1 MSQATEPLDYRG
13 AVSAIMSRGVE
24 WDIDPTLDRIRDL
37 VDVLGEPQRT
47 YPVIHVAGTNGKS
60 STARLIESLLRERG
74 LRTGLYTS
82 PEMTTLRERIAID
95 GEPVSEERFAEAF
108 QDVLPYVQLIDGKH
122 ETRLS
127 FFEVLTAMAFA
138 AFADA
143 PVDVAVV
150 EVGMGGTW
158 DATNVADGTVAVV
171 TPIGLDHTRYL
182 GDTLEEIAGEKAGI
196 IKPGAVAVLS
206 QQPVEAA
213 EVLLRRV
220 VETGAAVAREGI
232 EYGVLDRDVAVGG
245 QQIGLRGLHG
255 AYEDVF
261 LPLFGEHQ
269 ASNAAT
275 ALAAV
280 EAFASG
286 APTRGEVN
294 LEAATRIAPG
304 EAFLGGDEGQLDPA
318 LVRSG
323 FAKSASPG
331 RLEVVRTGPTVLLDA
346 AHNPAGMA
354 ATVATVT
361 ESFGFT
367 RLAGVLA
374 VAADKDVAGILDQ
387 LEPVLEELVVTR
399 NSSPRS
405 LPPEELAEIA
415 EGIFG
420 PERVHVAARLDDA
433 IDRAIGLAEET
444 GEYQGAGVLITGSVV
459 TVGDARTLLRVGE
472 GR

>member
-1 MSQATEPLDYRG
+1 
-13 AVSAIMSRGVE
+13 MSRGVE
-24 WDIDPTLDRIRDL
+24 WEIDPTLDRIRDL

-95 GEPVSEERFAEAF
+95 GEPISEERFTEAF

-171 TPIGLDHTRYL
+171 TPVGLDHTRYL
-182 GDTLEEIAGEKAGI
+182 GDTVEEIAGEKAGI

-220 VETGAAVAREGI
+220 VETGAAVVREGI

-245 QQIGLRGLHG
+245 QRIGLRGLHG
-255 AYEDVF
+255 DYEEVF
-261 LPLFGEHQ
+261 LPLFGEHH

-286 APTRGEVN
+286 APTRGEPN

-304 EAFLGGDEGQLDPA
+304 EAFLGGSEGQLDPA

-354 ATVATVT
+354 ATVATIT

-420 PERVHVAARLDDA
+420 PERVHIVARLDDA

>member
-1 MSQATEPLDYRG
+1 
-13 AVSAIMSRGVE
+13 MSRGVE
-24 WDIDPTLDRIRDL
+24 WEIDPTLDRIRDL
-37 VDVLGEPQRT
+37 VDVLGEPQRA

-95 GEPVSEERFAEAF
+95 GEPVSEERFVEAYE
-108 QDVLPYVQLIDGKH
+108 DVLPYVQLVDGKH
-122 ETRLS
+122 PTPLS

-158 DATNVADGTVAVV
+158 DATNVADGVVAVV

-182 GDTLEEIAGEKAGI
+182 GDTVEEIAGEKAGI
-196 IKPGAVAVLS
+196 IKQGAVAILS

-213 EVLLRRV
+213 EVLLRRI

-232 EYGVLDRDVAVGG
+232 EFGVLNRDVAVGG
-245 QQIGLRGLHG
+245 QQIDLRGLHG
-255 AYEDVF
+255 TYDEIF

-269 ASNAAT
+269 ASNAAC

-286 APTRGEVN
+286 APTRGEPN

-304 EAFLGGDEGQLDPA
+304 DAFIGGAENQLDPA

-331 RLEVVRTGPTVLLDA
+331 RLEVVRTGPTILLDA

-354 ATVATVT
+354 ASVATIT

-367 RLAGVLA
+367 RLVGVLA

-387 LEPVLEELVVTR
+387 LEPVLAELVVTR

-405 LPPEELAEIA
+405 LPPEELAEEA

-420 PERVHVAARLDDA
+420 EERVHVADRLDDA

-444 GEYQGAGVLITGSVV
+444 GEYQGAGVLIAGSVV

>member
-1 MSQATEPLDYRG
+1 MSQPTEPLDYRG
-13 AVSAIMSRGVE
+13 AIGAIMSRGVE
-24 WDIDPTLDRIRDL
+24 WEIDPTLDRVRDL
-37 VDVLGEPQRT
+37 VDVLGDPHRA
-47 YPVIHVAGTNGKS
+47 YPVIHVAGTNGKT
-60 STARLIESLLRERG
+60 STARLIEALLRERG

-82 PEMTTLRERIAID
+82 PETTTLRERIAID
-95 GEPVSEERFAEAF
+95 GEPISEERFVETLR
-108 QDVLPYVQLIDGKH
+108 DVLPYVQMIDGKH
-122 ETRLS
+122 PVPLS
-127 FFEVLTAMAFA
+127 FFEVLTGMAYA

-150 EVGMGGTW
+150 ETGMGGTW
-158 DATNVADGTVAVV
+158 DATNVADGAVAVI

-182 GDTLEEIAGEKAGI
+182 GDTVEEIAGEKAGI
-196 IKPGAVAVLS
+196 IKPGAVVVLA

-220 VETGAAVAREGI
+220 VEAGASAAREGI
-232 EYGVLDRDVAVGG
+232 EFGVLGREVAVGG
-245 QQIGLRGLHG
+245 QVLRLQGLHG
-255 AYEDVF
+255 IYDEVF
-261 LPLFGEHQ
+261 LPLFGDHQ
-269 ASNAAT
+269 AGNAAT

-280 EAFASG
+280 EAFAGG
-286 APTRGEVN
+286 AASTGEAG

-304 EAFLGGDEGQLDPA
+304 ETYIGGDDRLDPA

-323 FAKSASPG
+323 FAKAASPG

-354 ATVATVT
+354 ASVATVT

-367 RLAGVLA
+367 RLVGVLA
-374 VAADKDVAGILDQ
+374 AAADKDVAGMLDQ
-387 LEPVLEELVVTR
+387 LEPVLAELVVTR

-415 EGIFG
+415 EGVFG
-420 PERVHVAARLDDA
+420 PERVHIADRLDDA
-433 IDRAIGLAEET
+433 IDRAVGLAEET

-459 TVGDARTLLRVGE
+459 TAGDARTLLRVGE

>member
-1 MSQATEPLDYRG
+1 MA
-13 AVSAIMSRGVE
+13 RGVE
-24 WDIDPTLDRIRDL
+24 WEIDPTLDRIRDL
-37 VDVLGEPQRT
+37 VDVLGEPHRA
-47 YPVIHVAGTNGKS
+47 YPVIHIAGTNGKT
-60 STARLIESLLRERG
+60 STARLIEALLRERG
-74 LRTGLYTS
+74 LRTGLFTS
-82 PEMTTLRERIAID
+82 PELTTLRERIAID
-95 GEPVSEERFAEAF
+95 GEPLSEERFTETF

-122 ETRLS
+122 PVGLS
-127 FFEVLTAMAFA
+127 FFEVLTAMAYA

-150 EVGMGGTW
+150 ETGMGGAW
-158 DATNVADGTVAVV
+158 DATNVADAAVAVI

-182 GDTLEEIAGEKAGI
+182 GDTLEEIAAEKAGI
-196 IKPGAVAVLS
+196 IKPQSVAVLA

-220 VETGAAVAREGI
+220 VETGAAAAREGV
-232 EYGVLDRDVAVGG
+232 EYGVLSRDVAVGG
-245 QQIGLRGLHG
+245 QQVSLRGLHG
-255 AYEDVF
+255 GYDEIF

-269 ASNAAT
+269 AGNAAT

-286 APTRGEVN
+286 APTRGEPN

-304 EAFLGGDEGQLDPA
+304 ESFLGGEQGQLDPA

-323 FAKSASPG
+323 FAKSAAPG
-331 RLEVVRTGPTVLLDA
+331 RLEVARTGPTVLLDS

-354 ATVATVT
+354 ATVATIT

-374 VAADKDVAGILDQ
+374 IAADKDVAGVLDQ
-387 LEPVLEELVVTR
+387 LEPVVEELVVTR

-405 LPPEELAEIA
+405 MPPEELAELA
-415 EGIFG
+415 GSIFG
-420 PERVHVAARLDDA
+420 PERIHLAPRLDDA

-444 GEYQGAGVLITGSVV
+444 GEYRGAGVLITGSVI
-459 TVGDARTLLRVGE
+459 TAGDARTLLRVAE

>member
-1 MSQATEPLDYRG
+1 
-13 AVSAIMSRGVE
+13 MSRGVE
-24 WDIDPTLDRIRDL
+24 WEIDPTLDRVRDL
-37 VDVLGEPQRT
+37 VDVLGDPHRA

-95 GEPVSEERFAEAF
+95 GEPISEERFAEAF
-108 QDVLPYVQLIDGKH
+108 QDVLPYVRLIDGKH
-122 ETRLS
+122 PARLS
-127 FFEVLTAMAFA
+127 FFEVLTAMAYA

-150 EVGMGGTW
+150 EAGMGGVW
-158 DATNVADGTVAVV
+158 DATNVADGTVAVI

-182 GDTLEEIAGEKAGI
+182 GETIEEIAAEKAGI
-196 IKPGAVAVLS
+196 IKPGAVAVLA

-213 EVLLRRV
+213 EVLLRRIA
-220 VETGAAVAREGI
+220 ETGAAAAREGI
-232 EYGVLDRDVAVGG
+232 EFGVLSRDVAVGG
-245 QQIGLRGLHG
+245 QQLRLQGLHG
-255 AYEDVF
+255 VYDEVF

-269 ASNAAT
+269 AGNAAT

-280 EAFASG
+280 EAFAGG
-286 APTRGEVN
+286 APTRGEAN

-304 EAFLGGDEGQLDPA
+304 EPYTGGEEGQLDPA

-354 ATVATVT
+354 ASVATIT

-367 RLAGVLA
+367 RLVGVLA
-374 VAADKDVAGILDQ
+374 AAADKDLAGILDQ
-387 LEPVLEELVVTR
+387 LEPVLAELVVTR
-399 NSSPRS
+399 SSSPRS
-405 LPPEELAEIA
+405 MPPGELAEIA
-415 EGIFG
+415 EGILG
-420 PERVHVAARLDDA
+420 PDRVHVAERLDDA

-459 TVGDARTLLRVGE
+459 TVGDARTLLRVEE